1 MGKNFE
7 ADTFLYSGN
16 AVFIEQLYQLYLSN
30 SQHVDPY
37 WQSFFEKFK
46 GNEVDALKTVA
57 KVIVEEQYGCV
68 ANSQTPIATTS
79 VDNSAVNNLKARL
92 LINAYRQRGH
102 FLAKLD
108 PLNIEPLKTKQ
119 ELQLTL
125 EDFGFTNEQLN
136 QIFEVRSE
144 ISAINTCSLSEL
156 VNFLERTYCQNIAVE
171 IDYLEEIE
179 EKKWLFNELEKKSST
194 LNLSPQEKLV
204 ILKAL
209 LEVEGFEQYLHS
221 KFPGAKRFSVEGGE
235 SLIVGL
241 NKIIEI
247 AAGLEVKNIII
258 GMAHRGR
265 LSSLAQVMNKPY
277 EEILA
282 DFIGKKIVETDNEF
296 AGDVKY
302 HMGYSSDKLTAKGE
316 EIRLTL
322 AYNPSH
328 LEAVNP
334 VIAGLARATQD
345 IEKKLNPKQTMGI
358 LIHGDAAFCGQGV
371 VAESLVMSSL
381 KAYETKGIVHFVVN
395 NQIGFTASSNE
406 ARASRYATEFAKII
420 NAPILHVNGEQIE
433 EVLLICELAISYRQK
448 FGKDIVVD
456 IVCYRKYGHNEGDE
470 PAYTQAFMYNLI
482 KNKLSPASIYEQRLI
497 VEKAIEQSYSQK
509 LREEFKLHLDSK
521 YELAKNHLSPS
532 IHSVQTARSHSNV
545 QNLPLITGVNKTILK
560 QLGSK
565 LCQIP
570 DDFKINLKLTKL
582 FEQRINSLTTNET
595 IDWATAEQLAFASL
609 LVENTPIRLTG
620 QDSQRGTFSHRHAVL
635 HDDNDKLY
643 TPLNNLSGEQA
654 EFFIANSNLSEYAV
668 LGFEYG
674 YSLINR
680 KQLVL
685 WEAQFGD
692 FVNGAQIIID
702 QFIVS
707 GETKWRQ
714 LSGIVLLLPHGF
726 EGQGPEHSSARLER
740 FLQLAADNNIQVTY
754 PTTPASIF
762 HLLRRQT
769 KLNSPK
775 PLIIMSPKSLL
786 RHKLAVSQL
795 AEIDSGT
802 YFVPILDEA
811 ERTIAN
817 KEEIVKVICCSGKIY
832 YDLLE
837 KRISLK
843 LANTVIIR
851 VEQLYPFSEHQ
862 AIEILSKY
870 RNAKKFIWCQEEPKN
885 MGAWGFINNYLM
897 DCLQKAGINEQ
908 FQYVGRKAA
917 ASPATGYLSLHN
929 HQQEEILEEALQR

>member
-37 WQSFFEKFK
+37 WQSFFENFK

-57 KVIVEEQYGCV
+57 KVIVEEKYGCV

-204 ILKAL
+204 ILKEL

-302 HMGYSSDKLTAKGE
+302 HMGYSSDKLTAKGD